1 MERFFFVR
9 TLKFLGFNRGMS
21 TVPKPVITMPKKWQ
35 DRMIKELNEEQ
46 NEIKQE
52 KSKQGNTKVLYII
65 KCDIVEVPF

>member
-1 MERFFFVR
+1 M
-9 TLKFLGFNRGMS
+9 GFNRGIS